1 MKILN
6 TDDIKNSLIDELTNH
21 KFSNKILLLSKNPT
35 SEALCYK
42 KAIIKRCEEFDI
54 EYVDCGFTTER
65 SEEILAYI
73 NSFDKE
79 DGYIVLAPFGDGKD
93 LTLLKE
99 NIEIKDLD
107 AFTYKSLG
115 HSMDGF
121 SYCLPQTS
129 RAIVRFLEE
138 KFSSLQAKNIVISN
152 KTTTIGKPLA
162 MNLVSKYATVTM
174 VTRHT
179 ENQKDLIK
187 NADIFISAI
196 GKANFYDK
204 SYFTEGML
212 VVDVGT
218 TYLDGKIIGDVD
230 YNSLEGMDIEVLTNK
245 RGIGALTTIMLLESL
260 I

>member
-6 TDDIKNSLIDELTNH
+6 TDEIKSSLIEKLGGH
-21 KFSNKILLLSKNPT
+21 KFTNKLLLLSKNPT
-35 SEALCYK
+35 SEVIYYK
-42 KAIIKRCEEFDI
+42 KAIIKRCEQFDI
-54 EYVDCGFTTER
+54 EYVDCEFTKES

-79 DGYIVLAPFGDGKD
+79 DGYIILAPFGDGED
-93 LTLLKE
+93 LTFLKE

-115 HSMDGF
+115 HSIEGF
-121 SYCLPQTS
+121 TGSLPQTS

-138 KFSSLQAKNIVISN
+138 KYPTLAGKHIVISN

-162 MNLVSKYATVTM
+162 MNLVSKYATVTII
-174 VTRHT
+174 TRHT
-179 ENQKDLIK
+179 ADQKELIK

-196 GKANFYDK
+196 GKADFYDK
-204 SYFTEGML
+204 SYFRDGML

-230 YNSLEGMDIEVLTNK
+230 YKSLEDMDIEVLTNK
-245 RGIGALTTIMLLESL
+245 KGIGALTTLMLLESL

>member
-6 TDDIKNSLIDELTNH
+6 TDEIKNSLIEKLGGH
-21 KFSNKILLLSKNPT
+21 KFTNKLLLLSKNPT
-35 SEALCYK
+35 SEVLYYK
-42 KAIIKRCEEFDI
+42 KAIIKRCEQFDI
-54 EYVDCGFTTER
+54 EYVDCEFTKES

-79 DGYIVLAPFGDGKD
+79 DGYIILAPFGEGKD
-93 LTLLKE
+93 LTLLKD

-107 AFTYKSLG
+107 AFTYKALG
-115 HSMDGF
+115 HAMDG
-121 SYCLPQTS
+121 STERLPQTS

-138 KFSSLQAKNIVISN
+138 KYSSLKGKHIVISN

-162 MNLVSKYATVTM
+162 MNLVTKYATITM
-174 VTRHT
+174 ITRHT
-179 ENQKDLIK
+179 ADQKELIK

-196 GKANFYDK
+196 GRANFYDK
-204 SYFTEGML
+204 SYFSEGML

-230 YNSLEGMDIEVLTNK
+230 YKSLENMDIEVLTNK
-245 RGIGALTTIMLLESL
+245 KGIGALTTLMLLESL

>member
-1 MKILN
+1 MKTLN
-6 TDDIKNSLIDELTNH
+6 TDGIKDTLIDKLTSH
-21 KFSNKILLLSKNPT
+21 KFTNKILLLSKNPT
-35 SEALCYK
+35 SEALFYK
-42 KAIIKRCEEFDI
+42 KTIIKRCEQFDI
-54 EYVDCGFTTER
+54 EYVDCEFTKES

-79 DGYIVLAPFGDGKD
+79 DGYIILAPFGDEKD
-93 LTLLKE
+93 LTYLKN

-107 AFTYKSLG
+107 AFTYRSLG
-115 HSMDGF
+115 FSMEGV
-121 SYCLPQTS
+121 SRSLPQTA

-138 KFSSLQAKNIVISN
+138 KYPSLRGKNIVISN

-174 VTRHT
+174 ITRHT
-179 ENQKDLIK
+179 VDQRDLIK

-204 SYFTEGML
+204 SYFSEGML

-218 TYLDGKIIGDVD
+218 TYLDGKIVGDVD
-230 YNSLEGMDIEVLTNK
+230 YESLEDMDIEVLTNK
-245 RGIGALTTIMLLESL
+245 KGIGALTTLMLLESL

>member
-6 TDDIKNSLIDELTNH
+6 TDEIKNSLIEKLGGH
-21 KFSNKILLLSKNPT
+21 KFTNKLLLLSKNPT
-35 SEALCYK
+35 SEVLYYK
-42 KAIIKRCEEFDI
+42 KAIIKRCEQFDI
-54 EYVDCGFTTER
+54 EYVDCEFDKE
-65 SEEILAYI
+65 SPEEILAYI

-79 DGYIVLAPFGDGKD
+79 DGYIILAPFGEGKD
-93 LTLLKE
+93 LTLLKD

-107 AFTYKSLG
+107 AFTYKALG
-115 HSMDGF
+115 HAMDG
-121 SYCLPQTS
+121 STERLPQTS

-138 KFSSLQAKNIVISN
+138 KFQTLKGKHIVISN

-162 MNLVSKYATVTM
+162 MNLVTKYATITM
-174 VTRHT
+174 ITRHT
-179 ENQKDLIK
+179 ADQKELIK

-196 GKANFYDK
+196 GRANFYDK
-204 SYFTEGML
+204 SYFSEGML

-230 YNSLEGMDIEVLTNK
+230 YKSLEDMDIEVLTNK
-245 RGIGALTTIMLLESL
+245 KGIGALTTLMLLESL

>member
-1 MKILN
+1 MRVLN
-6 TDDIKNSLIDELTNH
+6 TDEIKKNLIDELTNH
-21 KFSNKILLLSKNPT
+21 KFSGKLLLLSKNPT
-35 SEALCYK
+35 NEALYYK
-42 KAIIKRCEEFDI
+42 KAIIRRCEEFGI
-54 EYVDCGFTTER
+54 KYVDHEFTKEMP
-65 SEEILAYI
+65 EEILAYI
-73 NSFDKE
+73 NAFDKE
-79 DGYIVLAPFGDGKD
+79 DGYIILAPFGDEKD
-93 LTLLKE
+93 LTYLKN

-107 AFTYKSLG
+107 AFTYRSLG
-115 HSMDGF
+115 FSMEGV
-121 SYCLPQTS
+121 SRSLPQTA

-138 KFSSLQAKNIVISN
+138 KYPSLRGKNIVISN

-179 ENQKDLIK
+179 ADQRDLIK

-204 SYFTEGML
+204 SYFSEGML

-218 TYLDGKIIGDVD
+218 TYLDGKIVGDVD
-230 YNSLEGMDIEVLTNK
+230 YESLEDMDIEVLTNK
-245 RGIGALTTIMLLESL
+245 KGIGALTTLMLLESL

>member
-6 TDDIKNSLIDELTNH
+6 TDEIKNSLIEKLGGH
-21 KFSNKILLLSKNPT
+21 KFTNKLLLLSKNPT
-35 SEALCYK
+35 SEVLYYK
-42 KAIIKRCEEFDI
+42 KAIIKRCEQFDI
-54 EYVDCGFTTER
+54 EYVDCEFTKES

-79 DGYIVLAPFGDGKD
+79 DGYIILAPFGEGKD
-93 LTLLKE
+93 LTLLKD

-107 AFTYKSLG
+107 AFTYKALG
-115 HSMDGF
+115 HAMDG
-121 SYCLPQTS
+121 STERLPQTS

-138 KFSSLQAKNIVISN
+138 KFQTLKGKHIVISN

-162 MNLVSKYATVTM
+162 MNLVTKYATITM
-174 VTRHT
+174 ITRHT
-179 ENQKDLIK
+179 ADQKELIK

-196 GKANFYDK
+196 GRANFYDK
-204 SYFTEGML
+204 SYFSEGML

-230 YNSLEGMDIEVLTNK
+230 YKSLEDMDIEVLTNK
-245 RGIGALTTIMLLESL
+245 KGIGALTTLMLLESL

>member
-6 TDDIKNSLIDELTNH
+6 TDGIKDTLVDKLTSH
-21 KFSNKILLLSKNPT
+21 KFTNKILLLSKNPT
-35 SEALCYK
+35 SEVLYYK
-42 KAIIKRCEEFDI
+42 KAIIKRCEKFAI
-54 EYVDCGFTTER
+54 EYVDYEFTTEKP
-65 SEEILAYI
+65 EEILAYI
-73 NSFDKE
+73 NSYDKK
-79 DGYIVLAPFGDGKD
+79 DGYIILAPFGDGKD
-93 LTLLKE
+93 LALLKD
-99 NIEIKDLD
+99 NIKIKDLD
-107 AFTYKSLG
+107 AFTYKAQG
-115 HSMDGF
+115 HAMEGSTE
-121 SYCLPQTS
+121 SLPQTA

-138 KFSSLQAKNIVISN
+138 KYSSLKGKNIVISN

-162 MNLVSKYATVTM
+162 MNLLTKYATVTI

-179 ENQKDLIK
+179 ANQKDLIK

-230 YNSLEGMDIEVLTNK
+230 YKSLEGMDIEVLTNK
-245 RGIGALTTIMLLESL
+245 RGIGALTTLMLLESL

>member
-21 KFSNKILLLSKNPT
+21 KFTGKLLLLSKNPT

-54 EYVDCGFTTER
+54 EYVDCEFDKER
-65 SEEILAYI
+65 PGEILAFI
-73 NSFDKE
+73 NTFDKE
-79 DGYIVLAPFGDGKD
+79 DGYIILAPFGDGKD
-93 LTLLKE
+93 LALLKD
-99 NIEIKDLD
+99 NIEIRDLD
-107 AFTYKSLG
+107 AFTYKAQG
-115 HSMDGF
+115 HAMDG
-121 SYCLPQTS
+121 STERLPQTA

-138 KFSSLQAKNIVISN
+138 KYSSLNGKHIVISN

-162 MNLVSKYATVTM
+162 MNLVTKYATVTII
-174 VTRHT
+174 TRHT
-179 ENQKDLIK
+179 VNQKDFIK

-196 GKANFYDK
+196 GKANFYDR
-204 SYFTEGML
+204 SYFRDGML

-230 YNSLEGMDIEVLTNK
+230 YKSLEDMDIEVLTNK
-245 RGIGALTTIMLLESL
+245 RGIGALTTLMLLESL

>member
-1 MKILN
+1 MKTLN
-6 TDDIKNSLIDELTNH
+6 TDGIKDTLIDKLTSH
-21 KFSNKILLLSKNPT
+21 KFTNKILLLSKNPT
-35 SEALCYK
+35 SEALFYK
-42 KAIIKRCEEFDI
+42 KAIIKRCEQFDI
-54 EYVDCGFTTER
+54 EYVDCEFTKES

-73 NSFDKE
+73 NAFDKE
-79 DGYIVLAPFGDGKD
+79 DGYIILAPFGDEKD
-93 LTLLKE
+93 LTYLKN

-107 AFTYKSLG
+107 AFTYRSLG
-115 HSMDGF
+115 FSMEGV
-121 SYCLPQTS
+121 SRSLPQTA

-138 KFSSLQAKNIVISN
+138 KYPSLRGKNIVISN

-174 VTRHT
+174 ITRHT
-179 ENQKDLIK
+179 VDQRDLIK

-204 SYFTEGML
+204 SYFSEGML

-218 TYLDGKIIGDVD
+218 TYLDGKIVGDVD
-230 YNSLEGMDIEVLTNK
+230 YESLEDMDIEVLTNK
-245 RGIGALTTIMLLESL
+245 KGIGALTTLMLLESL

>member
-6 TDDIKNSLIDELTNH
+6 TDEIKNSLIEKLGGH
-21 KFSNKILLLSKNPT
+21 KFTNKLLLLSKNPT
-35 SEALCYK
+35 SEVLYYK
-42 KAIIKRCEEFDI
+42 KAIIKRCEQFDI
-54 EYVDCGFTTER
+54 EYVDCEFTKES

-79 DGYIVLAPFGDGKD
+79 DGYIILAPFGEGKD
-93 LTLLKE
+93 LTLLKD

-107 AFTYKSLG
+107 AFTYKALG
-115 HSMDGF
+115 HAMDG
-121 SYCLPQTS
+121 STERLPQTS

-138 KFSSLQAKNIVISN
+138 KYSSLKGKHIVISN

-162 MNLVSKYATVTM
+162 MNLVTKYATITM
-174 VTRHT
+174 ITRHT
-179 ENQKDLIK
+179 ADQKELIK

-196 GKANFYDK
+196 GRANFYDK
-204 SYFTEGML
+204 SYFSKGML

-230 YNSLEGMDIEVLTNK
+230 YKSLENMDIEVLTNK
-245 RGIGALTTIMLLESL
+245 KGIGALTTLMLLESL

>member
-6 TDDIKNSLIDELTNH
+6 TDEIKNSLIEKLGGH
-21 KFSNKILLLSKNPT
+21 KFTNKLLLLSKNPT
-35 SEALCYK
+35 SEVLYYK
-42 KAIIKRCEEFDI
+42 KAIIKRCEQFDI
-54 EYVDCGFTTER
+54 EYVDCEFDKE
-65 SEEILAYI
+65 SPEEILAYI

-79 DGYIVLAPFGDGKD
+79 DGYIILAPFGEGKD
-93 LTLLKE
+93 LTLLKD

-107 AFTYKSLG
+107 AFTYKALG
-115 HSMDGF
+115 HAMDG
-121 SYCLPQTS
+121 STERLPQTS

-138 KFSSLQAKNIVISN
+138 KYSSLKGKHIVISN

-162 MNLVSKYATVTM
+162 MNLVTKYATITM
-174 VTRHT
+174 ITRHT
-179 ENQKDLIK
+179 ADQKELIK

-196 GKANFYDK
+196 GRANFYDK
-204 SYFTEGML
+204 SYFSEGML

-230 YNSLEGMDIEVLTNK
+230 YKSLEDMDIEVLTNK
-245 RGIGALTTIMLLESL
+245 KGIGALTTLMLLESL

>member
-6 TDDIKNSLIDELTNH
+6 TDEIKNSLIEKLGGH
-21 KFSNKILLLSKNPT
+21 KFTNKLLLLSKNPT
-35 SEALCYK
+35 SEVLYYK
-42 KAIIKRCEEFDI
+42 KAIIKRCEQFDI
-54 EYVDCGFTTER
+54 EYVDCEFTKES

-79 DGYIVLAPFGDGKD
+79 DGYIILAPFGEGKD
-93 LTLLKE
+93 LTLLKD

-107 AFTYKSLG
+107 AFTYKALG
-115 HSMDGF
+115 HAMDG
-121 SYCLPQTS
+121 STERLPQTS

-138 KFSSLQAKNIVISN
+138 KYSSLKGKHIVISN

-162 MNLVSKYATVTM
+162 MNLVTKYATITM
-174 VTRHT
+174 ITRHT
-179 ENQKDLIK
+179 ADQKELIK

-196 GKANFYDK
+196 GRANFYDK
-204 SYFTEGML
+204 SYFSEGML

-230 YNSLEGMDIEVLTNK
+230 YKSLEDMDIEVLTNK
-245 RGIGALTTIMLLESL
+245 KGIGALTTLMLLESL

>member
-1 MKILN
+1 MRVLN
-6 TDDIKNSLIDELTNH
+6 TDEIKKNLIDELTNH
-21 KFSNKILLLSKNPT
+21 KFTSKILLLSKNPT
-35 SEALCYK
+35 NEALYYK
-42 KAIIKRCEEFDI
+42 KAIIRRCEEFGI
-54 EYVDCGFTTER
+54 KYVDHEFTKEMP
-65 SEEILAYI
+65 EEILAYI
-73 NSFDKE
+73 NAFDKE
-79 DGYIVLAPFGDGKD
+79 DGYIILAPFGDEKD
-93 LTLLKE
+93 LTYLKN

-107 AFTYKSLG
+107 AFTYRSLG
-115 HSMDGF
+115 FSMEGV
-121 SYCLPQTS
+121 SRSLPQTA

-138 KFSSLQAKNIVISN
+138 KYPSLRGKNIVISN

-179 ENQKDLIK
+179 ADQRDLIK

-204 SYFTEGML
+204 SYFSEGML

-218 TYLDGKIIGDVD
+218 TYLDGKIVGDVD
-230 YNSLEGMDIEVLTNK
+230 YESLEDMDLEVLTNK
-245 RGIGALTTIMLLESL
+245 KGIGALTTLMLLESL

>member
-6 TDDIKNSLIDELTNH
+6 TDEIKNSLIEKLGGH
-21 KFSNKILLLSKNPT
+21 KFTNKLLLLSKNPT
-35 SEALCYK
+35 SEVLYYK
-42 KAIIKRCEEFDI
+42 KAIIKRCEQFDI
-54 EYVDCGFTTER
+54 EYVDCEFTKES

-79 DGYIVLAPFGDGKD
+79 DGYIILAPFGEGKD
-93 LTLLKE
+93 LTLLKD

-107 AFTYKSLG
+107 AFTYKALG
-115 HSMDGF
+115 HAMDG
-121 SYCLPQTS
+121 STERLPQTS

-138 KFSSLQAKNIVISN
+138 KYSSLKGKHIVISN

-162 MNLVSKYATVTM
+162 MNLVTKYATITM
-174 VTRHT
+174 ITRHT
-179 ENQKDLIK
+179 ADQKELIK

-196 GKANFYDK
+196 GRANFYDK
-204 SYFTEGML
+204 SYFSEGML

-218 TYLDGKIIGDVD
+218 SYLDGKIIGDVD
-230 YNSLEGMDIEVLTNK
+230 YKSLEDMDIEVLTNK
-245 RGIGALTTIMLLESL
+245 KGIGALTTLMLLESL

>member
-1 MKILN
+1 MRVLN
-6 TDDIKNSLIDELTNH
+6 TDEIKKNLIDELTNH
-21 KFSNKILLLSKNPT
+21 KFTGKLLLLSKNPT
-35 SEALCYK
+35 NEALYYK
-42 KAIIKRCEEFDI
+42 KAIIRRCEEFGI
-54 EYVDCGFTTER
+54 KYVDHEFTKEMP
-65 SEEILAYI
+65 EEILAYI
-73 NSFDKE
+73 NAFDKE
-79 DGYIVLAPFGDGKD
+79 DGYIILAPFGDEKD
-93 LTLLKE
+93 LTYLKN

-107 AFTYKSLG
+107 AFTYRSLG
-115 HSMDGF
+115 FSMEGV
-121 SYCLPQTS
+121 SRSLPQTA

-138 KFSSLQAKNIVISN
+138 KYPSLRGKNIVISN

-179 ENQKDLIK
+179 ADQRDLIK

-204 SYFTEGML
+204 SYFSEGML

-218 TYLDGKIIGDVD
+218 TYLDGKIVGDVD
-230 YNSLEGMDIEVLTNK
+230 YESLEDMDIEVLTNK
-245 RGIGALTTIMLLESL
+245 KGIGALTTLMLLESL

>member
-6 TDDIKNSLIDELTNH
+6 TDEIKNSLIEKLGGH
-21 KFSNKILLLSKNPT
+21 KFTNKLLLLSKNPT
-35 SEALCYK
+35 SEVLYYK
-42 KAIIKRCEEFDI
+42 KAIIKRCEQFDI
-54 EYVDCGFTTER
+54 EYVDCEFTKES

-79 DGYIVLAPFGDGKD
+79 DGYIIIAPFGEGKD
-93 LTLLKE
+93 LTLLKD

-107 AFTYKSLG
+107 AFTYKALG
-115 HSMDGF
+115 HAMDG
-121 SYCLPQTS
+121 STERLPQTS

-138 KFSSLQAKNIVISN
+138 KYSSLKGKHIVISN

-162 MNLVSKYATVTM
+162 MNLVTKYATITM
-174 VTRHT
+174 ITRHT
-179 ENQKDLIK
+179 ADQKELIK

-196 GKANFYDK
+196 GRANFYDK
-204 SYFTEGML
+204 SYFSEGML

-230 YNSLEGMDIEVLTNK
+230 YKSLEDMDIEVLTNK
-245 RGIGALTTIMLLESL
+245 KGIGALTTLMLLESL